1 MASIEEKD
9 EEESPSSN
17 TVKFN
22 VGGKLYEVS
31 KSLLERFPTT
41 ILAQKVEE
49 VENEASSSTTPI
61 FFDRDPDRFAFC
73 LDYMRD
79 NGNVHLPETVSKA
92 ALLKELKFFGFADTI
107 DETKIHDENATQNCL
122 ARFYDHT
129 KGTKRRIVALE
140 GNVRALE
147 RDIKKRKDEIQERQK
162 EIRLEKLALKFL
174 ADSVEDEC
182 ALDADIIE
190 LGNLRSDP
198 YFVRCCDQLALRVV
212 GGNSNTRV
220 YLRRL

>member
-9 EEESPSSN
+9 EQLPSSN

-79 NGNVHLPETVSKA
+79 NGIVYLPENVPKSAFVKD
-92 ALLKELKFFGFADTI
+92 LEFLGFSDDTI
-107 DETKIHDENATQNCL
+107 DETKIHDENAKQNCL
-122 ARFYDHT
+122 SRFHDLTANT
-129 KGTKRRIVALE
+129 KQRIATLEKNAKALE
-140 GNVRALE
+140 IDLE
-147 RDIKKRKDEIQERQK
+147 KRKNEIK
-162 EIRLEKLALKFL
+162 MEKLALQCL
-174 ADSVEDEC
+174 EAS
-182 ALDADIIE
+182 
-190 LGNLRSDP
+190 LRSTDDQFEVRYAVDGLRYVPRDP